1 LAHLFTTGT
10 SIVTD
15 PTDDRVLLAVIGGAH
30 GIKGEVRVR
39 SFTADPEDVGA
50 YGPLVDAKGRRYTV
64 ASARLQ
70 KNVVVVRFK
79 EVADRNAAELLNGTE
94 LFVDRAALPAEGE
107 DEFYQADLVGLV
119 ARLMD
124 GTVIGE
130 VVAFHDFGAGDI
142 LEIAPDGGASVMIP
156 FTEAAVP
163 EVDLDL
169 GFILVEPTA
178 AGLVPADADAPRE
191 G

>member
-1 LAHLFTTGT
+1 MTETT
-10 SIVTD
+10 
-15 PTDDRVLLAVIGGAH
+15 PDRVLLAVIGGAH

-39 SFTADPEDVGA
+39 SFTADPEDIGA
-50 YGPLVDAKGRRYTV
+50 YGPLTDAKGRRYTV
-64 ASARLQ
+64 ASARAQ

-94 LFVDRAALPAEGE
+94 LFVDRAALPEEGE

-119 ARLMD
+119 ARLVD

-142 LEIAPDGGASVMIP
+142 LEIAPEQGSSVMIP

-178 AGLVPADADAPRE
+178 AGLLPADEDAPRE
-191 G
+191 P

>member
-1 LAHLFTTGT
+1 MTEPASDL
-10 SIVTD
+10 
-15 PTDDRVLLAVIGGAH
+15 VLLAVIGGAH

-39 SFTADPEDVGA
+39 SFTEDPEDVGA
-50 YGPLVDAKGRRYTV
+50 YGPLLDAKGRRYTV

-70 KNVVVVRFK
+70 KTVVVVRFK

-94 LFVDRAALPAEGE
+94 LFVDRSALPEEGE

-119 ARLMD
+119 ARTVD

-130 VVAFHDFGAGDI
+130 VTGFHDFGAGDI
-142 LEIAPDGGASVMIP
+142 LEIAPDQGTSIMIP

-169 GFILVEPTA
+169 GFILVEPVA
-178 AGLVPADADAPRE
+178 AGLVPADEDAPRE